1 MRLAREQHRET
12 AEPLDKIKS
21 ASDAEAASIAE
32 VEGLELQPNLSKDG
46 YVGVCW
52 QKSSYRATVTDD
64 GQKVYLGRFQS
75 KKGGAVAIARWI
87 AANSPGFRPRLSGR
101 VVRGDP
107 NKGVTVD
114 FATFQRSL
122 DAGVDAERQGE
133 RFRAQP
139 PRARSDGSGS
149 PSDDGSIA
157 RFLEQEGD
165 VPRD

>member
-32 VEGLELQPNLSKDG
+32 AEGLELQPNLSKDG

-87 AANSPGFRPRLSGR
+87 AANSPGVRPR
-101 VVRGDP
+101 D
-107 NKGVTVD
+107 
-114 FATFQRSL
+114 
-122 DAGVDAERQGE
+122 
-133 RFRAQP
+133 
-139 PRARSDGSGS
+139 
-149 PSDDGSIA
+149 
-157 RFLEQEGD
+157 
-165 VPRD
+165 